1 MTAKQRKTTY
11 AVARQRVWQPVEW
24 LRPSDGKLIMLP
36 HPLVLVNGAFD
47 LLHVGHMRLLYTAKD
62 HAKTLVVAMDSDQ
75 KITASKGLSRPI
87 QTFVERAAALNY
99 MPVDYI
105 VEINDRNDM
114 DMLVAAV
121 KPDLRV
127 QGWDYKD
134 TNSRYPDIPKLLIR
148 RADTPTSALIAR
160 IVTKHDHKS

>member
-1 MTAKQRKTTY
+1 MS
-11 AVARQRVWQPVEW
+11 RQRVWQPVEW
-24 LRPSDGKLIMLP
+24 LRANGEELGKLP

-62 HAKTLVVAMDSDQ
+62 HAKSLVVALDGDA
-75 KITASKGLSRPI
+75 KIKLAKGPNRPI
-87 QTFVERAAALNY
+87 QTFCERAAALNY

-105 VEINDRNDM
+105 VEINTPQDM
-114 DMLVAAV
+114 DDLVALA

-134 TNSRYPDIPKLLIR
+134 SVSRYPEIPKLLIR
-148 RADTPTSALIAR
+148 RADTPTSGLIAR
-160 IVTKHDHKS
+160 ILEKYKTSHD